1 MSNKQDKK
9 LSFKAFVVGA
19 VLGGIAGSVT
29 ALLFAPKS
37 GKEMREDLGEQTVTL
52 KQKSSSLA
60 QLAKEKSSDLA
71 KTVGDQSSTVVSKVK
86 EWQILPKG
94 KDHLEEDTIEAETL
108 RELREEEN
116 KDNGITL

>member
-1 MSNKQDKK
+1 MSKKQDKK

-19 VLGGIAGSVT
+19 LLGGIAGSAT
-29 ALLFAPKS
+29 ALLLAPKS
-37 GKEMREDLGEQTVTL
+37 GKEMRNDLGEQTVTL

-94 KDHLEEDTIEAETL
+94 KEHLEEDTIEAETL